1 MRNLQALGQKIIDI
15 IKVIYY
21 LFIMLKSL
29 DFFNLPMQVGLD

>member
-29 DFFNLPMQVGLD
+29 HFFNLPMQVGLD